1 MEHIIK
7 HFETLNL
14 QSLQSIAVPDMQNTA
29 PIHTNNTNMTTNQLF
44 YILVQENNF
53 LKMEIKRLHSLL
65 VVPKARIPNWV
76 R

>member
-14 QSLQSIAVPDMQNTA
+14 QSLQSIAVSDMQNTA
-29 PIHTNNTNMTTNQLF
+29 PTHTNMTTNQLF